1 VREGARADN
10 SHPHQVIRRFV
21 QSLVPV
27 VALPDLRASIPDRY
41 EIQSAAG
48 APMTVYVARN
58 DADIA
63 LVASLVDRHHFYGR
77 FAYEAR

>member
-1 VREGARADN
+1 
-10 SHPHQVIRRFV
+10 
-21 QSLVPV
+21 
-27 VALPDLRASIPDRY
+27 
-41 EIQSAAG
+41 
-48 APMTVYVARN
+48 MTVYVARN